1 MPPCG
6 DGNETEIYKRIFK
19 DWNMGKWSTIL
30 GYGKRMVNNSAT
42 RSLGGAIVH
51 PQRTLAGFGHA
62 TKTAVIGG
70 GMGYLAWENIV
81 NDKPVVRT
89 VADVLVGE
97 ENVDKGVEMA
107 GQAAEKVEQAVGQ
120 AGKALQDVKEGVSTM
135 NQTWGGIGT
144 FLGNLTGGNGLDMFG
159 NFFSN
164 LGKGNVSGL
173 GMLGL
178 VASAL
183 LVFGR
188 FGWLGKIG
196 GLLLGMMLI
205 GNNSRVEQV
214 QPVGQ
219 TPQEGQ
225 ERQGGRRR

>member
-1 MPPCG
+1 
-6 DGNETEIYKRIFK
+6 
-19 DWNMGKWSTIL
+19 MGKWATIL
-30 GYGKRMVNNSAT
+30 GYGKKLVNNSAT

-62 TKTAVIGG
+62 TKTAVVGG

-97 ENVDKGVEMA
+97 ENVDKGMEMA
-107 GQAAEKVEQAVGQ
+107 GQAAEKVEEAVGE
-120 AGKALQDVKEGVSTM
+120 AGEALQDVKEGVATM

-159 NFFSN
+159 NFFTN

-205 GNNSRVEQV
+205 GNNSRIEQA

-219 TPQEGQ
+219 SPQEEQ
-225 ERQGGRRR
+225 ERQGGMRR

>member
-1 MPPCG
+1 MAG
-6 DGNETEIYKRIFK
+6 WAR
-19 DWNMGKWSTIL
+19 IL
-30 GYGKRMVNNSAT
+30 GFGKKLVNNSAT
-42 RSLGGAIVH
+42 RSLGGAVVH
-51 PQRTLAGFGHA
+51 PQRTLAGLGHA
-62 TKTAVIGG
+62 TKTAVVGG

-97 ENVDKGVEMA
+97 GAVDKGMEMA
-107 GQAAEKVEQAVGQ
+107 GEAAEKVEQAVDR
-120 AGKALQDVKEGVSTM
+120 AGEALQGVKEGVSTM

-178 VASAL
+178 VVSAL

-205 GNNSRVEQV
+205 GNNSKVEQM
-214 QPVGQ
+214 QPATQ
-219 TPQEGQ
+219 NPEEAQ

>member
-1 MPPCG
+1 M
-6 DGNETEIYKRIFK
+6 
-19 DWNMGKWSTIL
+19 
-30 GYGKRMVNNSAT
+30 GYGKKLVNNSVT
-42 RSLGGAIVH
+42 RSLGGAVVH

-62 TKTAVIGG
+62 TKTAVVGG

-120 AGKALQDVKEGVSTM
+120 AGEALQDVKEGVSTM

-144 FLGNLTGGNGLDMFG
+144 FLGNLTDGNGLDMFG

-214 QPVGQ
+214 QLVGQ
-219 TPQEGQ
+219 TPQEEQ

>member
-1 MPPCG
+1 MAG
-6 DGNETEIYKRIFK
+6 WSRIL
-19 DWNMGKWSTIL
+19 GSARSWSTTPSPA
-30 GYGKRMVNNSAT
+30 RW
-42 RSLGGAIVH
+42 
-51 PQRTLAGFGHA
+51 AGRWCIPNAPLQDSGHA
-62 TKTAVIGG
+62 TKTAVVGG

-107 GQAAEKVEQAVGQ
+107 GQAADRVEQAVDK
-120 AGKALQDVKEGVSTM
+120 AGEALQGVKDGVSTM

-144 FLGNLTGGNGLDMFG
+144 FLGNITSGNGLDMFG

-205 GNNSRVEQV
+205 GNHSRIEQTH
-214 QPVGQ
+214 PIGQ

-225 ERQGGRRR
+225 ERQGGMRR

>member
-1 MPPCG
+1 MAG
-6 DGNETEIYKRIFK
+6 WAR
-19 DWNMGKWSTIL
+19 IL
-30 GYGKRMVNNSAT
+30 GFGKKLVNNSAT
-42 RSLGGAIVH
+42 RSLGGAVVH
-51 PQRTLAGFGHA
+51 PQRTLAGLGHA
-62 TKTAVIGG
+62 TKTAVVGG

-107 GQAAEKVEQAVGQ
+107 GQAADRVEQAVDQ
-120 AGKALQDVKEGVSTM
+120 AGEALQGVK
-135 NQTWGGIGT
+135 

-205 GNNSRVEQV
+205 GNNSRIEQK
-214 QPVGQ
+214 QPAGQ
-219 TPQEGQ
+219 TPQEEQG
-225 ERQGGRRR
+225 RQGGIRR

>member
-1 MPPCG
+1 MAG
-6 DGNETEIYKRIFK
+6 WAR
-19 DWNMGKWSTIL
+19 IL
-30 GYGKRMVNNSAT
+30 GFGKKLINNSAT
-42 RSLGGAIVH
+42 RSLGGAVVH
-51 PQRTLAGFGHA
+51 PQRTLAGLGHA
-62 TKTAVIGG
+62 TKTAVVGG

-97 ENVDKGVEMA
+97 ENEDKGVEMA
-107 GQAAEKVEQAVGQ
+107 GQAAARVEQAVDQ
-120 AGKALQDVKEGVSTM
+120 AGEALQGVKEGVSTM
-135 NQTWGGIGT
+135 NRTWGGIGT

-188 FGWLGKIG
+188 FGRLGKIG

-205 GNNSRVEQV
+205 GNNSRIEQK
-214 QPVGQ
+214 QPAGQ
-219 TPQEGQ
+219 TPQEEQG
-225 ERQGGRRR
+225 RQGGIRR

>member
-1 MPPCG
+1 
-6 DGNETEIYKRIFK
+6 
-19 DWNMGKWSTIL
+19 MGKWATIL
-30 GYGKRMVNNSAT
+30 GYGKRLVNNSAT

-51 PQRTLAGFGHA
+51 PQRTLAGLGHA
-62 TKTAVIGG
+62 TKTAVVGG

-97 ENVDKGVEMA
+97 KNVDKGMEIA

-120 AGKALQDVKEGVSTM
+120 AGEALQDVKEGVSTM

-205 GNNSRVEQV
+205 GNHSRIEQTH
-214 QPVGQ
+214 PVGQ
-219 TPQEGQ
+219 TRQEGQ
-225 ERQGGRRR
+225 ERQGGMRR

>member
-1 MPPCG
+1 MAG
-6 DGNETEIYKRIFK
+6 WAR
-19 DWNMGKWSTIL
+19 IL
-30 GYGKRMVNNSAT
+30 GFGKRLVNNSAT
-42 RSLGGAIVH
+42 RSLSGAVVH
-51 PQRTLAGFGHA
+51 PQRTLAGLGHA
-62 TKTAVIGG
+62 TKTAVVGG

-97 ENVDKGVEMA
+97 ENVDKGVEIA
-107 GQAAEKVEQAVGQ
+107 GQAAEEVE
-120 AGKALQDVKEGVSTM
+120 KAIDETGEALHGVKDGVRSL
-135 NQTWGGIGT
+135 NETWGGIGT
-144 FLGNLTGGNGLDMFG
+144 FLGNMTGGNGLDMFG

-205 GNNSRVEQV
+205 GNNSRIKQE

-225 ERQGGRRR
+225 ERQGGMRR

>member
-1 MPPCG
+1 MSG
-6 DGNETEIYKRIFK
+6 WAK
-19 DWNMGKWSTIL
+19 IL
-30 GYGKRMVNNSAT
+30 GYGKKLVNNSVT
-42 RSLGGAIVH
+42 RSLGGAVVH

-62 TKTAVIGG
+62 TKTAVVGG

-120 AGKALQDVKEGVSTM
+120 AGEALQDVKEGVSTM

-205 GNNSRVEQV
+205 GNNSRMEQTH
-214 QPVGQ
+214 PVGQ
-219 TPQEGQ
+219 TPQEEQ

>member
-1 MPPCG
+1 MSG
-6 DGNETEIYKRIFK
+6 WAK
-19 DWNMGKWSTIL
+19 IL
-30 GYGKRMVNNSAT
+30 GYGKKLVNNSVT
-42 RSLGGAIVH
+42 RSLGGAVVH

-62 TKTAVIGG
+62 TKTAVVGG

-120 AGKALQDVKEGVSTM
+120 AGEALQDVKEGVSTM

-219 TPQEGQ
+219 TPEEGQ

>member
-1 MPPCG
+1 MAG
-6 DGNETEIYKRIFK
+6 WAR
-19 DWNMGKWSTIL
+19 IL
-30 GYGKRMVNNSAT
+30 GFGKRLVNNSAT
-42 RSLGGAIVH
+42 RSLGGAVVH
-51 PQRTLAGFGHA
+51 PQRTLAGLGNA
-62 TKTAVIGG
+62 TKTAVVGG

-97 ENVDKGVEMA
+97 KNVDKGVEMA
-107 GQAAEKVEQAVGQ
+107 EQAAEKVEQAVGQ
-120 AGKALQDVKEGVSTM
+120 AGEALQGVKEGVSTM

-144 FLGNLTGGNGLDMFG
+144 FLGNLTNGNGLDMFG

-205 GNNSRVEQV
+205 GNNSRIEQTH
-214 QPVGQ
+214 PVGQ
-219 TPQEGQ
+219 APQEGQ
-225 ERQGGRRR
+225 ERQGGMRR

>member
-1 MPPCG
+1 MAG
-6 DGNETEIYKRIFK
+6 WAR
-19 DWNMGKWSTIL
+19 IL
-30 GYGKRMVNNSAT
+30 GFGKKLVNNSAT
-42 RSLGGAIVH
+42 RSLGGAVVH
-51 PQRTLAGFGHA
+51 PQRTLAGLGHA
-62 TKTAVIGG
+62 TKTAVVGG

-97 ENVDKGVEMA
+97 GAVDKGMEMA
-107 GQAAEKVEQAVGQ
+107 GEAAEKVEQAVDR
-120 AGKALQDVKEGVSTM
+120 AGEALQGVKEGVSTM

-205 GNNSRVEQV
+205 GNNSKVERM
-214 QPVGQ
+214 QPATQ
-219 TPQEGQ
+219 NAEEAQ

>member
-1 MPPCG
+1 
-6 DGNETEIYKRIFK
+6 
-19 DWNMGKWSTIL
+19 MGF
-30 GYGKRMVNNSAT
+30 GKKLVNNPVT
-42 RSLGGAIVH
+42 RSMGGAVVH
-51 PQRTLAGFGHA
+51 PQRTLAGLGHA
-62 TKTAVIGG
+62 TKAAVVGG

-107 GQAAEKVEQAVGQ
+107 GQAADRVEQAVER
-120 AGKALQDVKEGVSTM
+120 AGEALQGVKEGVSTM
-135 NQTWGGIGT
+135 NQSWGGIGT
-144 FLGNLTGGNGLDMFG
+144 FLGNLTGGNGVDMFG

-196 GLLLGMMLI
+196 GLLLGMMFI
-205 GNNSRVEQV
+205 GNNSRIGQT
-214 QPVGQ
+214 QPVEQ
-219 TPQEGQ
+219 TPQEEP

>member
-1 MPPCG
+1 MAG
-6 DGNETEIYKRIFK
+6 WAR
-19 DWNMGKWSTIL
+19 IL
-30 GYGKRMVNNSAT
+30 GFGKKLINNSAT
-42 RSLGGAIVH
+42 RSLGGAVVH
-51 PQRTLAGFGHA
+51 PQRTLAGLGHA
-62 TKTAVIGG
+62 TKTAVVGG

-107 GQAAEKVEQAVGQ
+107 GQAADRVEQAVDQ
-120 AGKALQDVKEGVSTM
+120 AGEALQGVKEGVSTM
-135 NQTWGGIGT
+135 NRTWGGIGT

-205 GNNSRVEQV
+205 GNNSRIEQK
-214 QPVGQ
+214 QPAGQ
-219 TPQEGQ
+219 TPQEEQG
-225 ERQGGRRR
+225 RQGGIRR